1 LGKQDSGPLA
11 EYKLYAQQAREA
23 GQTPLSIDAYKTRQ
37 ILAGRAV
44 SNNVVN
50 MPAGAPIPVM
60 RNGKLVLVQM
70 AKDGKYVEVEGIS
83 PVPTQTPLAQ
93 ELADAGITPENPKFK
108 ELAQAFIDKKLTQVI
123 APNATVV
130 SPKGDQSQAAP
141 APSEGMINVKI
152 DGKLTS
158 IPIAQA
164 SELNAKFKGAERKS
178 VEEAAAQFDLVTVS
192 KDGKD
197 ILMPRASVINQANQ
211 GSPALAKP
219 DVKTTQGQTVL
230 DVARRAELV
239 LPKAS
244 SGIISNLFTMATD
257 AAGIPTDK
265 SAADAQLRVLGGQ
278 LTLAQPRM
286 EGPQSNADSILYQQM
301 AASVANPNVPYQTR
315 MKALNTVIELNEKYA
330 ATPTAPPPGSVRR
343 ITPK

>member
-1 LGKQDSGPLA
+1 MPHGAAQIGVDPVTGKQFFFQTGP
-11 EYKLYAQQAREA
+11 
-23 GQTPLSIDAYKTRQ
+23 
-37 ILAGRAV
+37 
-44 SNNVVN
+44 
-50 MPAGAPIPVM
+50 
-60 RNGKLVLVQM
+60 NGKI
-70 AKDGKYVEVEGIS
+70 ARVEGVLPKGEETTLAKFIAARDAL
-83 PVPTQTPLAQ
+83 PKDHPDRPLYDALIAKETTQS
-93 ELADAGITPENPKFK
+93 F
-108 ELAQAFIDKKLTQVI
+108 
-123 APNATVV
+123 APNATIVA
-130 SPKGDQSQAAP
+130 PGKEPTQAAP
-141 APSEGMINVKI
+141 PPSEGMINVKI

-178 VEEAAAQFDLVTVS
+178 IEQAAAEFDLVTIS

-197 ILMPRASVINQANQ
+197 ILVPRATVINQANQ